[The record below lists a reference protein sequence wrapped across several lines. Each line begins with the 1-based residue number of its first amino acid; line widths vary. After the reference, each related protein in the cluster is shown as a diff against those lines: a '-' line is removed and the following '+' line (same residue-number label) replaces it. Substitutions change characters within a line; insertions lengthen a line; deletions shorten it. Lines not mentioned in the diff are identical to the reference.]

1 MLDRLSTTQP
11 PRTAARLGTAI
22 AVAVIVWLLLTQ
34 LFEIYRIR
42 NGLSRTATP
51 YSEANVIRA
60 AEHHAKFGFLVDAG
74 LSHIVYGDRFRD
86 KGWTTDLY
94 RYPLPSGVYTR
105 YPPLPEIIAG
115 MLEKVVGYR
124 IWLWRLV
131 PVLLGLAATAYA
143 FAALRRVLESL
154 AASAMIV
161 LLSIVPMVT
170 SHMHGLHFEGYA
182 HAAFLCELA
191 LLVRILFLDE
201 PPSRGAYVAVFG
213 LGFVQGWLSFEYVF
227 VAGAAAVPL
236 ALVARAHGARAE
248 PRTVLLLLVVSGGG
262 FVAAHLLHFLQVAT
276 FYGSIS
282 AALQDL
288 SSRAAYRFAG
298 EAQPPYLVQVA
309 MNLVTYAVVIWFSPN
324 NQHFG
329 ALLFIV
335 SLLVILRRVMS
346 AEDASGLRTGARRGL
361 AMLSDKRVVLP
372 MVVSY
377 AIAALWL
384 FVMPSHAA
392 IHTHIVPRVFF
403 LPYFVVVLIFTLS
416 VSQRRVDK
424 PLHDPSDGT
433 HR

>member
-1 MLDRLSTTQP
+1 
-11 PRTAARLGTAI
+11 LGTAI

-34 LFEIYRIR
+34 LFEIYHIR
-42 NGLSRTATP
+42 NGLSPTADP

-60 AEHHAKFGFLVDAG
+60 AEHYAKYGFLVDAG
-74 LSHIVYGDRFRD
+74 LAHIVYGDRFRNS
-86 KGWTTDLY
+86 GWTQDLY
-94 RYPLPSGVYTR
+94 RFPLPSGVYTR

-115 MLEKVVGYR
+115 MLEKIVGYR
-124 IWLWRLV
+124 VWVWRLV
-131 PVLLGLAATAYA
+131 PVLLGLAATVYA
-143 FAALRRVLESL
+143 FAALRRVLDSL
-154 AASAMIV
+154 AASGMII

-170 SHMHGLHFEGYA
+170 SHMHGLHFEGYG

-201 PPSRGAYVAVFG
+201 RPSRGAYMALFG
-213 LGFVQGWLSFEYVF
+213 LGFLQGWLSFEYVF
-227 VAGAAAVPL
+227 VVSAAVVPL
-236 ALVARAHGARAE
+236 ALVARAHGARVE
-248 PRTVLLLLVVSGGG
+248 LRTVLLLLAVSGGG

-282 AALQDL
+282 TALQDF
-288 SSRAAYRFAG
+288 SGRAMYRFAG
-298 EAQPPYLVQVA
+298 EAQAPYLVQVA
-309 MNLVTYAVVIWFSPN
+309 VNLVKYAVVIWFSPN

-335 SLLVILRRVMS
+335 TLLVILREMMS
-346 AEDASGLRTGARRGL
+346 ARGASGLRTGTRRGL

-377 AIAALWL
+377 AIAAIWL
-384 FVMPSHAA
+384 FVMPSHAN

-416 VSQRRVDK
+416 VFQRTVDK
-424 PLHDPSDGT
+424 PLHG
-433 HR
+433 

>member
-22 AVAVIVWLLLTQ
+22 AVSVIVWLLLTQ
-34 LFEIYRIR
+34 LFEIRR
-42 NGLSRTATP
+42 MGNGLSPTATP
-51 YSEANVIRA
+51 YSEANVVRA
-60 AEHHAKFGFLVDAG
+60 AEHYAKYGFLVDAG
-74 LSHIVYGDRFRD
+74 LAHIVYGDRFRD
-86 KGWTTDLY
+86 AGWTKDLY

-115 MLEKVVGYR
+115 TMEKIVGYR
-124 IWLWRLV
+124 LWLWRLV
-131 PVLLGLAATAYA
+131 PVLLGLAATVYA
-143 FAALRRVLESL
+143 FAALRRVLGSL
-154 AASAMIV
+154 AASGMII

-201 PPSRGAYVAVFG
+201 RPSRSGCMALFG
-213 LGFVQGWLSFEYVF
+213 LCFLQGWLSFEYVF
-227 VAGAAAVPL
+227 VAAAAVVPL
-236 ALVARAHGARAE
+236 ALVAREHGARVE
-248 PRTVLLLLVVSGGG
+248 LRTVLLLLAVSGGG

-309 MNLVTYAVVIWFSPN
+309 VNLVKYAVVIWFYPDNQNFPN
-324 NQHFG
+324 NGHFG

-335 SLLVILRRVMS
+335 SVLVILRRMMS
-346 AEDASGLRTGARRGL
+346 VNGASGLRTGARRGL
-361 AMLSDKRVVLP
+361 AMLSDKGVVLP
-372 MVVSY
+372 MVVAY

-384 FVMPSHAA
+384 FVMPSHAY
-392 IHTHIVPRVFF
+392 IHTYIVPRVFF

-416 VSQRRVDK
+416 VSQRRVDE
-424 PLHDPSDGT
+424 PLHG
-433 HR
+433 

>member
-1 MLDRLSTTQP
+1 MLDRLFTTQP

-34 LFEIYRIR
+34 VFEIYHIR
-42 NGLSRTATP
+42 NGLSPTADP

-60 AEHHAKFGFLVDAG
+60 AEHYAKYGFLVDAG
-74 LSHIVYGDRFRD
+74 LAHIVYGDRFRNS
-86 KGWTTDLY
+86 GWTQDLY
-94 RYPLPSGVYTR
+94 RFPLPSGVYTR

-115 MLEKVVGYR
+115 MLEKIVGYR
-124 IWLWRLV
+124 VWVWRLV
-131 PVLLGLAATAYA
+131 PVLLGLAATVYA
-143 FAALRRVLESL
+143 FAALRRVLDSL
-154 AASAMIV
+154 AASGMII

-170 SHMHGLHFEGYA
+170 SHMHGLHFEGYG

-201 PPSRGAYVAVFG
+201 RPSRGAYMALFG
-213 LGFVQGWLSFEYVF
+213 LGFLQGWLSFEYVF
-227 VAGAAAVPL
+227 VVSAAVVPL
-236 ALVARAHGARAE
+236 ALVARAHGARVE
-248 PRTVLLLLVVSGGG
+248 LRTVLLLLAVSGGG

-282 AALQDL
+282 AALQDF
-288 SSRAAYRFAG
+288 SGRAAYRFAG
-298 EAQPPYLVQVA
+298 EAQAPYLVQVA
-309 MNLVTYAVVIWFSPN
+309 VNLVKYAVVIWFSPN

-335 SLLVILRRVMS
+335 TLLVILRGMMS
-346 AEDASGLRTGARRGL
+346 ARGASGLRTGTRRGP
-361 AMLSDKRVVLP
+361 ARLSDKRVVLP

-377 AIAALWL
+377 AIAAIWL
-384 FVMPSHAA
+384 FVMPSHAN

-416 VSQRRVDK
+416 VFQRTVDK
-424 PLHDPSDGT
+424 PLHG
-433 HR
+433 

>member
-1 MLDRLSTTQP
+1 MLDRLFTTQP

-34 LFEIYRIR
+34 LFEIYHIR
-42 NGLSRTATP
+42 NGLSPTADP

-60 AEHHAKFGFLVDAG
+60 AEHYAKYGFLVDAG
-74 LSHIVYGDRFRD
+74 LAHIVYGDRFRNS
-86 KGWTTDLY
+86 GWTQDLY
-94 RYPLPSGVYTR
+94 RFPLPSGVYTR

-115 MLEKVVGYR
+115 MLEKIVGYR
-124 IWLWRLV
+124 IWVWRLV
-131 PVLLGLAATAYA
+131 PVLLGLAATVYA
-143 FAALRRVLESL
+143 FAALRRVLDSL
-154 AASAMIV
+154 AASGMII

-170 SHMHGLHFEGYA
+170 SHMHGLHFEGYG

-201 PPSRGAYVAVFG
+201 RPSRGAYMALFG
-213 LGFVQGWLSFEYVF
+213 LGFLQGWLSFEYVF
-227 VAGAAAVPL
+227 VVSAAVVPL
-236 ALVARAHGARAE
+236 ALVARAHGARVE
-248 PRTVLLLLVVSGGG
+248 LRTVLLLLAVSGGG

-282 AALQDL
+282 TALQDF
-288 SSRAAYRFAG
+288 SGRAMYRFAG
-298 EAQPPYLVQVA
+298 EAQAPYLVQVA
-309 MNLVTYAVVIWFSPN
+309 VNLVKYAVVIWFSPN

-335 SLLVILRRVMS
+335 TLLVILREMMS
-346 AEDASGLRTGARRGL
+346 ARGASGLRTGTRRGL

-377 AIAALWL
+377 AIAAIWL
-384 FVMPSHAA
+384 FVMPSHAN

-416 VSQRRVDK
+416 VFQRTVDK
-424 PLHDPSDGT
+424 PLHG
-433 HR
+433 

>member
-1 MLDRLSTTQP
+1 MLDRLFTTQP

-34 LFEIYRIR
+34 VFEIYHIR
-42 NGLSRTATP
+42 NGLSPTADP

-60 AEHHAKFGFLVDAG
+60 AEHYAKYGFLVDAG
-74 LSHIVYGDRFRD
+74 LAHIVYGDRFRNS
-86 KGWTTDLY
+86 GWTQDLY
-94 RYPLPSGVYTR
+94 RFPLPSGVYTR

-115 MLEKVVGYR
+115 MLEKIVGYR
-124 IWLWRLV
+124 VWVWRLV
-131 PVLLGLAATAYA
+131 PVLLGLAATVYA
-143 FAALRRVLESL
+143 FAALRRVLDSL
-154 AASAMIV
+154 AASGMII

-170 SHMHGLHFEGYA
+170 SHMHGLHFEGYG

-191 LLVRILFLDE
+191 MLVRILFLDE
-201 PPSRGAYVAVFG
+201 RPSRGAYMALFG
-213 LGFVQGWLSFEYVF
+213 LGFLQGWLSFEYVF
-227 VAGAAAVPL
+227 VVSAAVVPL
-236 ALVARAHGARAE
+236 ALVARAHGARVE
-248 PRTVLLLLVVSGGG
+248 LRTVLLLLAVSGGG

-282 AALQDL
+282 AALQDF
-288 SSRAAYRFAG
+288 SGRAAYRFAG
-298 EAQPPYLVQVA
+298 EAQAPYLVQVA
-309 MNLVTYAVVIWFSPN
+309 VNLVKYAVVIWFSPN

-335 SLLVILRRVMS
+335 TLLVILRGMMS
-346 AEDASGLRTGARRGL
+346 ARGASGLRTGTRRGP

-377 AIAALWL
+377 AIAAIWL
-384 FVMPSHAA
+384 FVMPSHAN

-416 VSQRRVDK
+416 VFQRTVDK
-424 PLHDPSDGT
+424 PLHG
-433 HR
+433 